1 MGKGDKKSKRG
12 KIILGSHGVS
22 RPRRKKSGSVVVA
35 PAEPKTE
42 AAEVKPKVKASEP
55 KATTEETKPK
65 APKKTKSKEIAE
77 SGSDQ
82 LRRRRPQPA
91 AIVRPC

>member
-35 PAEPKTE
+35 PAEPK
-42 AAEVKPKVKASEP
+42 AETAEIKQKVKALEP
-55 KATTEETKPK
+55 KAKTEETKPK
-65 APKKTKSKEIAE
+65 APKKSKSKEIAE
-77 SGSDQ
+77 SGSEDVGQ
-82 LRRRRPQPA
+82 EE
-91 AIVRPC
+91 

>member
-22 RPRRKKSGSVVVA
+22 RPRRKKSGSGVA
-35 PAEPKTE
+35 PAEPKAET
-42 AAEVKPKVKASEP
+42 AEVKQKVKATEAKP
-55 KATTEETKPK
+55 TTEETKPK

-77 SGSDQ
+77 SGSEDVVQ
-82 LRRRRPQPA
+82 EE
-91 AIVRPC
+91 